1 MERTASTENPTPH
14 KAPRK
19 KQGGTNRKEHPMKE
33 LNRRAFLTLT
43 GAALAMMALTAC
55 GADDAPPA
63 PPAPTTPKEAEL
75 VAAINKVWK
84 EKHDAGAVA
93 HEQLTLNQDAV
104 GAIRCYGRV
113 FEEANETPHTL
124 KDPDHK
130 IIFGELNG
138 LEEKITEKYGK
149 DSLAGMAGISEPSP
163 DMVVA
168 LEDEYSC
175 EDTAVRTFVAKLLN
189 NSNSAKAEF
198 ISIYCP
204 VVQGKT
210 YMIAVVFRNTKA

>member
-1 MERTASTENPTPH
+1 M
-14 KAPRK
+14 K
-19 KQGGTNRKEHPMKE
+19 KM
-33 LNRRAFLTLT
+33 NRREFLTLT
-43 GAALAMMALTAC
+43 GAAVVALSLAGC
-55 GADDAPPA
+55 GGGPSTPV
-63 PPAPTTPKEAEL
+63 APTGKEAEL
-75 VAAINKVWK
+75 LAAINKVWN
-84 EKHDAGAVA
+84 EKFNAGKVD

-138 LEEKITEKYGK
+138 LEDKIRNKYGK

-163 DMVVA
+163 ENVVA

-175 EDTAVRTFVAKLLN
+175 ENTAVRTFVAKLLN

-198 ISIYCP
+198 ISIYLP

-210 YMIAVVFRNTKA
+210 YMTAIVFLNNKP